1 MNALMMNMMILWQL
15 NGPSGQFS
23 PSDLSFWYKAGFTMG
38 GTVWGLFMMIMFF
51 LLLSLPFRLIIYYSK
66 NYKLTICSRKIAQW
80 ILMFATIWGAL
91 YLVNFFSTILNAE
104 SYASGEVDVYR
115 QRFLPL
121 CFMIMFILPL
131 YYVLSVGLGKQD
143 FYRSDHVPYLRYFIL
158 YLRSFKDD
166 KRHDPSEKRM
176 MRVLKKIYT
185 PYAIG
190 QPDEFMPP
198 GGAKRIYAGNEW
210 QEVVMKLQHDAP
222 VILQRINISE
232 GYLWEFEQCVEH
244 GYLDKVIFWVTDFKQ
259 YDAFRKLALEDFQI
273 EFPVLRQQGREEQVF
288 YRCEDGTYRIHALES
303 RESYRELKALYLK
316 DHPEHEQQYRSYF
329 WKRDNNLLKEAFDYR
344 YDPQLMPGINRM
356 SWVGLLFPKYYL
368 ICHHIRWRVPIY
380 LLLAGIQA
388 AEALYPLSFVSL
400 TIVRIVT
407 NVLLALLLC
416 RNGRRLVW
424 LSERWESKEHY
435 EKVYRRNTWLAVIF
449 GILFN
454 LLWIIATLRG
464 ITFNPSS

>member
-1 MNALMMNMMILWQL
+1 MNALMMNIMMLWQQ
-15 NGPSGQFS
+15 NGPLDQFS
-23 PSDLSFWYKAGFTMG
+23 SPDLSLWYKAGFTMG
-38 GTVWGLFMMIMFF
+38 GTAWGLVMMVLAF

-66 NYKLTICSRKIAQW
+66 NYKLAIFSRKVSQW

-91 YLVNFFSTILNAE
+91 YLVNFFSVILNAE
-104 SYASGEVDVYR
+104 SYASGEIDVYR
-115 QRFLPL
+115 QRFLPI
-121 CFMIMFILPL
+121 CFMVMFILPL

-143 FYRSDHVPYLRYFIL
+143 FYRSNHVQYLRYFIL

-166 KRHDPSEKRM
+166 KRRDPSQIRLMKT
-176 MRVLKKIYT
+176 LKKIYT

-198 GGAKRIYAGNEW
+198 RGAKRIYAGDEW
-210 QEVVMKLQHDAP
+210 QEVVVKLQHDAP
-222 VILQRINISE
+222 IILQRINISE

-244 GYLDKVIFWVTDFKQ
+244 GYLHKVIFWVTDFKQ
-259 YDAFRKLALEDFQI
+259 YEAFRKLALEDYGI
-273 EFPVLRQQGREEQVF
+273 EFPVLQQQGVEEQVF
-288 YRCEDGTYRIHALES
+288 YLCGDGSYRIIPLKDKKSYDELIALH
-303 RESYRELKALYLK
+303 RQ
-316 DHPEHEQQYRSYF
+316 DHPELEQQHRSYF
-329 WKRDNNLLKEAFDYR
+329 WKRDSNLLKEAFDYR

-407 NVLLALLLC
+407 NVLLALVLC

-424 LSERWESKEHY
+424 LSERWESKEYY

-449 GILFN
+449 GIIFN
-454 LLWIIATLRG
+454 ALWIIATLHG